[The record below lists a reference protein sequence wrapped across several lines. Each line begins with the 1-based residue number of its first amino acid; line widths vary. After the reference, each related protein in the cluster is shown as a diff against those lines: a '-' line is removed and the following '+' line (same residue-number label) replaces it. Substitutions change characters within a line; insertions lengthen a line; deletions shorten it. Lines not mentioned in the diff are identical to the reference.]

1 MKKIDLVQNKILDA
15 LKGTKIT
22 EVQARNIMLSI
33 AFDIQK
39 DLTPDLEIEALNQ
52 VLQELAL
59 IRNMEAWKQ

>member
-1 MKKIDLVQNKILDA
+1 MRKIDIVQNKILDA

-22 EVQARNIMLSI
+22 KVQARNIMLSI

-39 DLTPDLEIEALNQ
+39 DLTPDLEIEALNDA
-52 VLQELAL
+52 LQELAL